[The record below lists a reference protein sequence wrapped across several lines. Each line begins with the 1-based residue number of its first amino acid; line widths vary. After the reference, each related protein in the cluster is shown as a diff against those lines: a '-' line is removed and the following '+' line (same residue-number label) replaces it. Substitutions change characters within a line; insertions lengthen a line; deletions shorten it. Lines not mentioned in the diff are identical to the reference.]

1 MDINDVLANVAEM
14 NGVTLDEVKDE
25 MQKSIHEAAIHPSPE
40 FKAFFGDREP
50 NIEEFLSKMSSKA
63 MKKMLI
69 EDLKV

>member
-1 MDINDVLANVAEM
+1 MDINYVLAKVAEM

-25 MQKSIHEAAIHPSPE
+25 MQMSIHEAAINTSPE

-63 MKKMLI
+63 IKKI
-69 EDLKV
+69 N